1 MVWMV
6 SSFMYAKIGLN
17 RSRGTCDFS
26 AVQDYSALLQSGLDP
41 TNYPRNVR
49 LYVRVSFKNNAW

>member
-1 MVWMV
+1 MV

-49 LYVRVSFKNNAW
+49 LYVRVSFKNNA